1 MKREVEFDIA
11 KGIAIISV
19 ILGHLGIVYID
30 RVVYVYHMPLFFL
43 ISGYFLS
50 TKVNIKD
57 FIKKKADCLIIP
69 YIVSCIF
76 VILAYILVYTIWG
89 YQARRDLLGWLIVS
103 LYGAGTN
110 MVPPLDKIGYIG
122 ATWFLLA
129 LFWAL
134 CVVRYCIDKK
144 SSFLII
150 CIISYIG
157 YSTSKSIWIPFSVQA
172 GLFATFYVYLGY
184 IARQKNLLNISLN
197 AIEILFMLSIVIW
210 EVAFYNGL
218 FMSYCFLGN
227 SLMDVLASLCA
238 CFLVMR
244 VCILISKHQVL
255 SIMLSWYGRNSLI
268 VLIFHVIEQNIV
280 PYQLIHTY
288 FFPDVRGWLFW
299 IIVILIKFIWVTIG
313 IVIVHKLSLLNKVFN
328 GNISVF
334 KRI

>member
-1 MKREVEFDIA
+1 MSA
-11 KGIAIISV
+11 
-19 ILGHLGIVYID
+19 
-30 RVVYVYHMPLFFL
+30 
-43 ISGYFLS
+43 
-50 TKVNIKD
+50 KVNTKE
-57 FIKKKADCLIIP
+57 FIEKKADCLIIP

-76 VILAYILVYTIWG
+76 VILAYILVYVIWG

-134 CVVRYCIDKK
+134 CVVRCCIDKK
-144 SSFLII
+144 YPFLII

-157 YSTSKSIWIPFSVQA
+157 YFTSKAIWIPFSVQA
-172 GLFATFYVYLGY
+172 GLFATFYVYIGY
-184 IARQKNLLNISLN
+184 ITRQKNLLNISLN
-197 AIEILFMLSIVIW
+197 VVETLFLLSIVMW
-210 EVAFYNGL
+210 EVVFYNGL

-244 VCILISKHQVL
+244 VCKMISKHQIF
-255 SIMLSWYGRNSLI
+255 STILSWYGRNSLI

-280 PYQLIHTY
+280 PYQLIHTN
-288 FFPDVRGWLFW
+288 FFPDVRGWMFW
-299 IIVILIKFIWVTIG
+299 IIVIIIKFVWVTMG
-313 IVIVHKLSLLNKVFN
+313 IIIVRKLSLLNKVLN
-328 GNISVF
+328 GYISVF